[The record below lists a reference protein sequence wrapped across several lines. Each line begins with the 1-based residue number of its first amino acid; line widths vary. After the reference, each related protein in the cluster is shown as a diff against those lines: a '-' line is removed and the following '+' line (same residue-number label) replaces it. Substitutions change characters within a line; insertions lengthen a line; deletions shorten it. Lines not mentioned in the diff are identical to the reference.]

1 MKLLKNHKDGISQ
14 KGFELAA
21 WRLYYLA
28 GLALVGLDLAGLE
41 LAGLDL
47 AGLDL
52 ADLDLADLDSSVLD
66 MAGLGFE
73 IYHMNSIYHGPLK
86 LSDFFA

>member
-1 MKLLKNHKDGISQ
+1 MENSKDGISQ

-21 WRLYYLA
+21 WRLYHLA

-52 ADLDLADLDSSVLD
+52 ADLDLADLDLADLD

-73 IYHMNSIYHGPLK
+73 IYHKNSITDL
-86 LSDFFA
+86 LTFQIFFSW

>member
-1 MKLLKNHKDGISQ
+1 M
-14 KGFELAA
+14 
-21 WRLYYLA
+21 
-28 GLALVGLDLAGLE
+28 GLDLAGLE

-52 ADLDLADLDSSVLD
+52 ADLDLADLDSSILD

-73 IYHMNSIYHGPLK
+73 IYHKNSITDLLTFQIFLHGNTSK
-86 LSDFFA
+86 